1 LKHRRIRSTR
11 RVVQVQFVTICGIL
25 EHLILLVELGLV
37 VVLDEVRNGFANVL
51 NLLIPVT
58 QRSERDGIDG
68 LVDDVGTVV
77 PV

>member
-1 LKHRRIRSTR
+1 
-11 RVVQVQFVTICGIL
+11 L

-37 VVLDEVRNGFANVL
+37 VVLDEVCDRLANIL

-58 QRSERDGIDG
+58 KRIERDGIDG
-68 LVDDVGTVV
+68 LVDGIGAVV